1 MKNTANTIVIDW
13 RNIEIQCEYEK
24 DGNEVQVTNI
34 KPSGKWDYF
43 DVLVWFNE
51 TEKPLEEIADL
62 IAEAT
67 AEPFEPDSGDLSDMK
82 FEEMRGK

>member
-1 MKNTANTIVIDW
+1 MNNIHLDW
-13 RNIEIQCEYEK
+13 RNIKISCDYEK
-24 DGNEVQVTNI
+24 DGNEVLITDI
-34 KPSGKWDYF
+34 KPLGKWDNF
-43 DVLVWFNE
+43 DLLMWFAE
-51 TEKPLEEIADL
+51 TESPLEEIADL